1 MEEVSYETALKIVE
15 HTEDQELLWSFKAS
29 GWQAIR
35 AIVADRIVNQ
45 DKLWSMRHDVDSNVR
60 FTVAHRIEGE
70 SRKIAMLTDDTNSG
84 VRWAAIGGI
93 TDQEVLWRYHDY
105 PQSMVR
111 RVVAEKMDSADRLL
125 SMLAKEYECDD
136 FRDADVIR
144 VLEERLSE
152 IKEDTI

>member
-15 HTEDQELLWSFKAS
+15 HTEDQELLWSFKTS
-29 GWQAIR
+29 IWQAVR
-35 AIVADRIVNQ
+35 ATVANRIVNQ
-45 DKLWSMRHDVDSNVR
+45 DKLWSMRHDANSDVR
-60 FTVAHRIEGE
+60 FTVAYRIEDQ

-111 RVVAEKMDSADRLL
+111 RVVAEKMDSADRLF
-125 SMLAKEYECDD
+125 SMLTKEYECDD